1 MPGAG
6 NNYPGGS
13 VPSTV
18 IPTVPGNTAQR
29 HVVAAGENLFRISL
43 RYGVTLDALMR
54 ANGITNPNLI
64 YVGQVLRI
72 P

>member
-1 MPGAG
+1 GQQIKLPNCAGTTPPPPPPPSGSRTWLVRPGDTLGTIAKSCG
-6 NNYPGGS
+6 VS
-13 VPSTV
+13 VSAL
-18 IPTVPGNTAQR
+18 AQ
-29 HVVAAGENLFRISL
+29 
-43 RYGVTLDALMR
+43 